1 MKAYFSNDMI
11 VNYLVILFSYIWCGV
26 EIFQQIKQ
34 RKQAHNDATLTD
46 RGSLIFLYVCITLG
60 YCIAIPMS
68 FSPYGRWIWGQPYWR
83 IFGVMLILAGLWIRH
98 SAMQTLAAYFTYQVE
113 IQEKHRLVETGLYRY
128 IRHPGYLGQLLVF
141 LGIGLAMAN
150 WITVLGLF
158 LPVFVAFSWRMRV
171 EEAALQARFTGQYE
185 AYRKR
190 SWRLIPW
197 IF

>member
-1 MKAYFSNDMI
+1 
-11 VNYLVILFSYIWCGV
+11 
-26 EIFQQIKQ
+26 
-34 RKQAHNDATLTD
+34 
-46 RGSLIFLYVCITLG
+46 
-60 YCIAIPMS
+60 
-68 FSPYGRWIWGQPYWR
+68 
-83 IFGVMLILAGLWIRH
+83 
-98 SAMQTLAAYFTYQVE
+98 MQTLAAYFTYQVE